1 MGNKQSIE
9 NNDNKNNKDNNKII
23 LGDFKQIYEINFLPG
38 TVLLKIFSMVN
49 ENDKP
54 NELPSQSFYQLSLVC
69 KLWRYYN
76 FHSINSIKM
85 VPERLENL
93 LIPYKQSVL
102 DQAFLSIQQIIENST
117 TLTTLDF
124 SNIEIDKKRA
134 SLISMSL
141 ETNSTILSM
150 NFEYCYLDNDSIIQL
165 CRGLEKNKSIIE
177 LDFNNNKI
185 GPQGALAIANMLKVN
200 KSIETINLSNNEIG
214 NQGAMSMADI
224 LKTTKRNVKL
234 NLSSNHIGDEGVLAI
249 VKARQQNNNGAKTSF
264 IYKSGLKFTTVNGK
278 STVVCP

>member
-1 MGNKQSIE
+1 MGNKQPIG
-9 NNDNKNNKDNNKII
+9 NNIDNNKKII
-23 LGDFKQIYEINFLPG
+23 LENYKQIYEINFLPG
-38 TVLLKIFSMVN
+38 SALLKIFSMVN
-49 ENDKP
+49 ENEKS
-54 NELPSQSFYQLSLVC
+54 NELPCQSFYQLSLVC

-76 FHSINSIKM
+76 FHSIERIKM

-117 TLTTLDF
+117 TLTELDF

-134 SLISMSL
+134 SQISISL
-141 ETNSTILSM
+141 DTNSTILSM
-150 NFEYCYLDNDSIIQL
+150 NFEYCYLDNDSIIEL
-165 CRGLEKNKSIIE
+165 CKGLEKNTSIIK

-234 NLSSNHIGDEGVLAI
+234 NLTSNHIGDEGVLAI

>member
-9 NNDNKNNKDNNKII
+9 NSNIDNNNNNKIN
-23 LGDFKQIYEINFLPG
+23 LGNYKQIYEINYLPG
-38 TVLLKIFSMVN
+38 SILLKIFSMVN
-49 ENDKP
+49 END
-54 NELPSQSFYQLSLVC
+54 NAFELPSQSFFQLSLVC

-76 FHSINSIKM
+76 YHSMTSIKM

-102 DQAFLSIQQIIENST
+102 DQSFLSIQQIIENST

-124 SNIEIDKKRA
+124 SNIEVDKKRA
-134 SLISMSL
+134 SQISRSL

-150 NFEYCYLDNDSIIQL
+150 NFEYCYLDNDSIIEL
-165 CRGLEKNKSIIE
+165 CKGLEKNTSIIE

-185 GPQGALAIANMLKVN
+185 GPQGALAIANMLKIN

-234 NLSSNHIGDEGVLAI
+234 NLTSNHIGDEGVLAI